1 MGQWFPDFGQQLAN
15 LCSSTKPLAN
25 TATLLGAHCA
35 ASTPRPAGKKG
46 TFASLW
52 GAISRSQSSMYF
64 SSMMSFLT
72 GRDEKLIY
80 EVLSAVEEISGGKW
94 RLTDGKCLVPDVF
107 QLQDLA
113 LHRACNFN
121 ALDDSLRT
129 DGFSC
134 PPTSGSTSAYTSG
147 TWLPITT

>member
-1 MGQWFPDFGQQLAN
+1 
-15 LCSSTKPLAN
+15 
-25 TATLLGAHCA
+25 
-35 ASTPRPAGKKG
+35 
-46 TFASLW
+46 
-52 GAISRSQSSMYF
+52 MYF

-134 PPTSGSTSAYTSG
+134 PPNSGSTSAYTSG